1 MNAVLPSPSDL
12 KTAWREYRA
21 EHPSVRIRDAA
32 RALGVSEAELLAS
45 DCGDTVTRLLAPEGK
60 LGFGEIIQALPTL
73 GRVMALTRNEHCV
86 HERMGTYGEIGFF
99 GTMGNVLGPEIDL
112 RFFLKHWH
120 FGFAVQEEEKDGAP
134 KESLQFF
141 DRDGSAVHKV
151 YLQPESDRAA
161 FEAIRVR
168 FGAPDQSGLL
178 DVSPLDPPTPDR
190 ADAEIDLPALRAGWD
205 AMQDTHEFYILLRKA
220 RAGRRQALRLIGPD
234 YARPLA
240 AGAAEA
246 VLRAASASALPIMV
260 FVGNEG
266 MIQIHTGPVHRIVP
280 FGAEWIN
287 VLDPD
292 FSLHLRQAGV
302 TDAWAVRKPTRDGIV
317 TSVECYDAAGE
328 LVVQFFGKR
337 KPGEPELEGWRELVA
352 ALA

>member
-1 MNAVLPSPSDL
+1 MNAVSQPPPRLPTS
-12 KTAWREYRA
+12 WRDYRA
-21 EHPSVRIRDAA
+21 AHPAVRIRDAA
-32 RALGVSEAELLAS
+32 AALGVSEAELLAS
-45 DCGDTVTRLLAPEGK
+45 DCGHSVTPLARPAGK
-60 LGFGEIIQALPTL
+60 TGWGEVIAALPTL

-86 HERMGTYGEIGFF
+86 HERHGVYREIGFF
-99 GTMGNVLGPEIDL
+99 GAMGNVLGPDIDL

-120 FGFAVQEEEKDGAP
+120 FGFAVQEEEKDGTP

-141 DRDGSAVHKV
+141 DRDGSAVHKI

-161 FEAIRVR
+161 FEAIRTQ
-168 FGAPDQSGLL
+168 FGATDPSGHIE
-178 DVSPLDPPTPDR
+178 VEPIDPAPGDR
-190 ADAEIDLPALRAGWD
+190 PDAEIDLAALRAGWD

-220 RAGRRQALRLIGPD
+220 RAGRRQALRLIGAD
-234 YARPLA
+234 YARPLDP
-240 AGAAEA
+240 GCAEPL
-246 VLRAASASALPIMV
+246 LRAASAAGLPIMV

-266 MIQIHTGPVHRIVP
+266 MIQIHTGEVKRIVP

-292 FSLHLRQAGV
+292 FSLHLRQTGV
-302 TDAWAVRKPTRDGIV
+302 TGAWTARKPTRDGIV
-317 TSVECYDAAGE
+317 TSVECYDAAGG